1 MQNTHLE
8 SAFNADSAIEFDT
21 SFVLFFLAME
31 IGQKGLFSFEGTL
44 MAPALA
50 AVLIGPYL
58 LLRSGDTPF
67 AHWAAG
73 RAVITGLGLALG
85 SAFAMAVGTLLPE
98 SFEFLPFTL
107 LIMACM
113 ATAFLSF
120 GALLGFRLER

>member
-8 SAFNADSAIEFDT
+8 TTVSAESAFEFDT

-31 IGQKGLFSFEGTL
+31 IGHKGLFTFEGIL

-58 LLRSGDTPF
+58 LVRGGDTSF
-67 AHWAAG
+67 GHWAAG
-73 RAVITGLGLALG
+73 RGVISGLGLALG
-85 SAFAMAVGTLLPE
+85 AAFAMAVGTLLPE
-98 SFEFLPFTL
+98 SFEVLPFTL

-120 GALLGFRLER
+120 GALLGFKLER

>member
-8 SAFNADSAIEFDT
+8 STVSANGVIKFDT

-31 IGQKGLFSFEGTL
+31 IGQSGLLSFEGLL

-58 LLRSGDTPF
+58 LNKSGDISF
-67 AHWAAG
+67 KHWAAG
-73 RAVITGLGLALG
+73 RVAITGLGLALG
-85 SAFAMAVGTLLPE
+85 SAFAIAVGTLLPK
-98 SFEFLPFTL
+98 SFEILPFTL

-120 GALLGFRLER
+120 GSLLGFRLER